1 MNHPILIT
9 GHRNPDSDS
18 ICASLAYA
26 DLKKQLGFDVLPI
39 RLGNINPETNYI
51 LNRFNVEPPRLM
63 HKLETQIKDISIDDT
78 LTVKKEATIKEA
90 WDLMSY
96 HNRKAVAIVNDYD
109 QILGIATLGKITD
122 TLLSL
127 IKNDFELMANTP
139 YENIAK
145 VVWGDVLIK
154 PRDYNPS
161 GIISISSGVLVEKKE
176 IGFKDKIV
184 LVSTREH
191 SQIKAIETGASLI
204 VVCFAKESQ
213 ITQTVRDLAE
223 EYGCGIIYTT
233 LDMFSTSQSITQ
245 AIPIELI
252 MTTDL
257 VLFHTSDTLKEVK
270 SVINKSRYRTYPVIN
285 SSNQLTGFLSR
296 YHLWNHEKIQLILV
310 DHNESNQSIEGIEE
324 AEVIEIIDHH
334 RLGDIETNTPVMFR
348 NEIIGSTSSIITKM
362 YKENN
367 ITPSKSIAGILL
379 GAILSDTMSFN
390 SPTCTQQDV
399 DLGHYLAEIAE
410 VDIKEYSNEIFNASA
425 TLSNKSIEEVVL
437 TDFKEFDIEGFDVAI
452 SQINVIDSDKV
463 FEIKDDLRAYLHKL
477 CDNNN
482 YDLGV
487 VMITDIND
495 KGSYVITAGPAM
507 QIFDYAFEGEK
518 QKVEDLEFISG
529 VLSRKKQ
536 IIPNLAYAIKKYKSR

>member
-1 MNHPILIT
+1 
-9 GHRNPDSDS
+9 
-18 ICASLAYA
+18 
-26 DLKKQLGFDVLPI
+26 
-39 RLGNINPETNYI
+39 
-51 LNRFNVEPPRLM
+51 
-63 HKLETQIKDISIDDT
+63 
-78 LTVKKEATIKEA
+78 
-90 WDLMSY
+90 
-96 HNRKAVAIVNDYD
+96 
-109 QILGIATLGKITD
+109 
-122 TLLSL
+122 
-127 IKNDFELMANTP
+127 
-139 YENIAK
+139 
-145 VVWGDVLIK
+145 
-154 PRDYNPS
+154 
-161 GIISISSGVLVEKKE
+161 
-176 IGFKDKIV
+176 
-184 LVSTREH
+184 
-191 SQIKAIETGASLI
+191 
-204 VVCFAKESQ
+204 
-213 ITQTVRDLAE
+213 
-223 EYGCGIIYTT
+223 
-233 LDMFSTSQSITQ
+233 
-245 AIPIELI
+245 
-252 MTTDL
+252 
-257 VLFHTSDTLKEVK
+257 
-270 SVINKSRYRTYPVIN
+270 
-285 SSNQLTGFLSR
+285 
-296 YHLWNHEKIQLILV
+296 
-310 DHNESNQSIEGIEE
+310 
-324 AEVIEIIDHH
+324 
-334 RLGDIETNTPVMFR
+334 MFR

>member
-26 DLKKQLGFDVLPI
+26 DLKTQLGFDVLPI
-39 RLGNINPETNYI
+39 RLGNINPETTYI

-63 HKLETQIKDISIDDT
+63 HKLETQIKDISIDET
-78 LTVKKEATIKEA
+78 LTVNKEATIKEA

-127 IKNDFELMANTP
+127 IKNDFELMAKTP

-154 PRDYNPS
+154 PKNYKPS

-204 VVCFAKESQ
+204 VACFAKESQ

-270 SVINKSRYRTYPVIN
+270 SVINKSRYRTYPVVN

-296 YHLWNHEKIQLILV
+296 YHLWNHEKIKIILV
-310 DHNESNQSIEGIEE
+310 DHNEINQSIEGIDE

-367 ITPSKSIAGILL
+367 ITPSKEIAGILL

-399 DLGHYLAEIAE
+399 DLGHYLAEIAD

-463 FEIKDDLRAYLHKL
+463 FEIKDDLRTYLDQL
-477 CDNNN
+477 CDDNS

-495 KGSYVITAGPAM
+495 KGSYVITAGPSM
-507 QIFDYAFEGEK
+507 QIFDYAFEGQK
-518 QKVEDLEFISG
+518 QTVEDLEFIQG

-536 IIPNLAYAIKKYKSR
+536 IIPNLAYAIKKYKAR